1 MMPVIA
7 EKPMQGRASL
17 ATHAT
22 VDAAP
27 HALPAITRRRAFW
40 RTEWFLFVLF
50 VAPNLFFFSV
60 FSFWPIIYSAWLSF
74 HRWDLIAP
82 VKQYVGIEN
91 YRYLLYDDVFH
102 KVLLNTLTYTIG
114 AVGGTLLLGLLL
126 ALLLN
131 QPLRWRDGARA
142 VIFAPSLLSGA
153 AISVV
158 WIYMFDP
165 RFGVIARLLS
175 FAHLS
180 SPTWLT
186 DPDWAMPA
194 VLIVSIWK
202 DLGFATVIF
211 LAGLQAIPRDLYE
224 AAKIDGAGAWW
235 RFRSVT
241 IPMLSPIVFFLGV
254 TTILNTFQS
263 FDIIQVMTKG
273 GPVDATNTLIYY
285 VYQEGFVAFNAG
297 RSSAASL
304 VLFAI
309 MLGVTLLQVRY
320 GERKVHYG

>member
-1 MMPVIA
+1 VAI
-7 EKPMQGRASL
+7 SL
-17 ATHAT
+17 AHPARTTYTEFPRTAQRWR
-22 VDAAP
+22 
-27 HALPAITRRRAFW
+27 LPSS
-40 RTEWFLFVLF
+40 EWLLFVLF
-50 VAPNLFFFSV
+50 VGPNLFFFAV
-60 FSFWPIIYSAWLSF
+60 FSFWPIIYSFWLSF

-82 VKQYVGIEN
+82 VKKFIGLEN
-91 YRYLLYDDVFH
+91 FRYLLHDDVFH
-102 KVLLNTLTYTIG
+102 TVILNTFVYTVG
-114 AVGGTLLLGLLL
+114 AVGGTMILGLLV

-131 QPLRWRDGARA
+131 QPLRFRDGARA

-153 AISVV
+153 AISVI

-165 RFGVIARLLS
+165 RFGVIARLLGIVHIAS
-175 FAHLS
+175 PSWLS
-180 SPTWLT
+180 
-186 DPDWAMPA
+186 DPAWAMPA

-224 AAKIDGAGAWW
+224 AAKVDGAGVLW

-241 IPMLSPIVFFLGV
+241 LPMLSPIVFFLGI
-254 TTILNTFQS
+254 TSILNTFQS

-285 VYQEGFVAFNAG
+285 VYQQGFVAFNAG

-304 VLFAI
+304 ILFFLMLAI
-309 MLGVTLLQVRY
+309 TLIQVRY
-320 GERKVHYG
+320 GERRVHYG

>member
-1 MMPVIA
+1 VAI
-7 EKPMQGRASL
+7 SL
-17 ATHAT
+17 AHPARTT
-22 VDAAP
+22 YTELPRAAQRWR
-27 HALPAITRRRAFW
+27 LPGS
-40 RTEWFLFVLF
+40 EWLLFVLF
-50 VAPNLFFFSV
+50 VGPNLFFFAV
-60 FSFWPIIYSAWLSF
+60 FSFWPIIYSFWLSF

-82 VKQYVGIEN
+82 VKKSIGLEN
-91 YRYLLYDDVFH
+91 FRYLLHDDVFH
-102 KVLLNTLTYTIG
+102 KVVLNTFVYTVG
-114 AVGGTLLLGLLL
+114 AVGGTMILGLLV

-131 QPLRWRDGARA
+131 QPLRFRDGARA

-153 AISVV
+153 AISVI

-165 RFGVIARLLS
+165 RFGVIARLLGIVHIAS
-175 FAHLS
+175 PSWLS
-180 SPTWLT
+180 
-186 DPDWAMPA
+186 DPAWAMPA

-211 LAGLQAIPRDLYE
+211 LAGLQAIPRDLYV
-224 AAKIDGAGAWW
+224 AAKVDGASVLW

-241 IPMLSPIVFFLGV
+241 LPMLSPIVFFLGI
-254 TTILNTFQS
+254 TSILNTFQS

-285 VYQEGFVAFNAG
+285 VYQQGFVAFNAG

-304 VLFAI
+304 ILFFLMLAI
-309 MLGVTLLQVRY
+309 TLIQVRY